1 MRTQT
6 LTTCIAILAIVLI
19 AGVAT
24 PAAAQEGKLK
34 INLDLGQAY
43 VYADGKALGPMVWK
57 GRTYKLSPG
66 SREISIYSYGHK
78 PYHRTVEIQSGQKTT
93 IDVSMEPVSGNA
105 SPPYGR
111 LQFEGVSGN
120 AAVLLN
126 GKTPDYHVG
135 HAGMFNHNFIAKQE
149 LLVPPGNH
157 LVTLVKDGQEVW
169 SGEVSVGEN
178 ERVIV
183 RPGKDEGRKSWGRGS
198 KLGSVPRFKASLM
211 SVTVAV
217 LPTEISSFAASPA
230 SINCLD
236 SSRLSWA
243 TTEAVD
249 ATIDDEDVETSGEKL
264 VEPRSTTTYTLKAAG
279 PGGRKEQ
286 SVTVNVNTAVEASLS
301 ASPSEITYEKFG
313 ERVTEHGTSTLTWST
328 SNANQASI
336 SPGIGDVSASGSRQV
351 QPTPQQTEPG
361 PVNETV
367 TYTLSASNPCGGS
380 GTRTATVR
388 ITGEIIP
395 LPEIVLASVFFPT
408 DYPDE
413 RTPNLGLL
421 ASQRTALSQLADG
434 FKDYLRGD
442 PDASLLLEAH
452 ADERRSADYNRALAQ
467 RRAAIVKQ
475 FLVDAGIPSGN
486 IETRALGEDQPLDV
500 NTVRSLEEQNPS
512 EAPRRRVRSR
522 RGNWLAHNRR
532 VDIVL
537 RPTGDRS
544 QRYYPHGSEDSNIL
558 WQVPKPSRRAVEGA
572 Q

>member
-1 MRTQT
+1 MRNRMA
-6 LTTCIAILAIVLI
+6 TTCIAVLAIALV

-24 PAAAQEGKLK
+24 PASAQEGKLK
-34 INLDLGQAY
+34 INLDVGQAY

-57 GRTYKLSPG
+57 GRTFKVAPG
-66 SREISIYSYGHK
+66 SHDISIYSYGHK
-78 PYHRTVEIQSGQKTT
+78 PYHRTVDIEAGQKVT
-93 IDVSMEPVSGNA
+93 IDVSLEPVSGNA

-120 AAVLLN
+120 AGILLN

-135 HAGMFNHNFIAKQE
+135 HVGMTNHNFIAKQE
-149 LLVPPGNH
+149 LLVPPGTH

-169 SGEVSVGEN
+169 SGEVTVNEN

-183 RPGKDEGRKSWGRGS
+183 RPGKDESRKSWDRGS
-198 KLGSVPRFKASLM
+198 KLGSVPRFKAGLM

-217 LPTEISSFAASPA
+217 LPTEISSFSASPS

-249 ATIDDEDVETSGEKL
+249 AMINGEDVATSGEQL
-264 VEPRSTTTYTLKAAG
+264 VEPRSTTTYKLEAAG

-286 SVTVNVNTAVEASLS
+286 SVTVNVNTEVEASLS
-301 ASPSEITYEKFG
+301 ASPAEITYKKFG

-328 SNANQASI
+328 GNANEASI

-351 QPTPQQTEPG
+351 QPAPRQTDPG

-367 TYTLSASNPCGGS
+367 AYTLTASNPCGGS
-380 GTRTATVR
+380 GTRTASVR
-388 ITGEIIP
+388 ITGEIVP

-413 RTPNLGLL
+413 RNPNLGLL
-421 ASQRTALSQLADG
+421 ASQRTALAQLADG

-452 ADERRSADYNRALAQ
+452 ADERRSVEYNRELSQ

-475 FLVDAGIPSGN
+475 FLVDAGVPSGN
-486 IETRALGEDQPLDV
+486 IETRAMGEDQPLDV
-500 NTVRSLEEQNPS
+500 DTVRSLEEQNPS

-522 RGNWLAHNRR
+522 RANWLAHNRR

-544 QRYYPHGSEDSNIL
+544 QRYYPHGTEDSNIL
-558 WQVPKPSRRAVEGA
+558 WQVPKPARRTVEGA